1 MGSHGAVATTWLFQ
15 YAGQRGSGAD
25 QSACERTHGDFQSF
39 GSLFVRQALDRHQHD
54 HGALFF
60 GQGVDCATN
69 VIQGQAGLHGVF
81 PVKGLRI
88 LVLDN
93 LKMSV
98 TPLLAA
104 DEIDVRGLNDAKH
117 PTVQAGALLPLV
129 YAGNG
134 LFACGLNKIVGFR
147 PVTGETE
154 GKSPQSR
161 QDGNQFLLCACI
173 QGL

>member
-54 HGALFF
+54 HGALLF
-60 GQGVDCATN
+60 GQGVDSPSYT
-69 VIQGQAGLHGVF
+69 VQGQAGLHGIFSIKRLLTLVF
-81 PVKGLRI
+81 
-88 LVLDN
+88 DHF
-93 LKMSV
+93 KMRAA
-98 TPLLAA
+98 PLLTA
-104 DEIDVRGLNDAKH
+104 DLIDVGGLNDAKH